1 MSISGK
7 LEIESETFLDPYS
20 PDWTLPIS
28 LGLMACFFPE
38 GKHFLFFD
46 ICLVFLF
53 P

>member
-7 LEIESETFLDPYS
+7 LEIESKTVLDPYS

-38 GKHFLFFD
+38 VNTFW
-46 ICLVFLF
+46 
-53 P
+53 